1 MARKDEL
8 IRLLEA
14 QTQAK
19 RFNRMRSF
27 VPYAKQREFFALG
40 ATHHER
46 LLFAGN
52 QQGKT
57 LAGAFEMACH
67 LTGEYPEWW
76 TGRRFNRPV
85 RAWCIGESSQQVRD
99 GAMAKLCGGRG
110 DELLGTG
117 MLPQASFIGTPSVGH
132 GVSDFFDT
140 ARIRHKSGGV
150 SVVQWKTYEQ
160 GREKLQ
166 GVTCDV
172 VWLDEEPDMGIYQE
186 CLARVVATGGIVYM
200 TFTPLHG
207 ISDVVRRF
215 LYENSPDRATVTMT
229 IDDALH
235 IPAEERQRI
244 IDSYLPHER
253 DARAR
258 GVPLLGS
265 GRVFNAPETEITAQ
279 PFAIPAHYALL
290 WGIDPGVG
298 HPFAAALLAWDKDS
312 DAVYVVLGIR
322 MADALPL
329 QHAAAMKAVLNGWG
343 RKIPVAWPQDATQ
356 RREFEGRLEPL
367 AKVYKAH
374 GLNMASH
381 HATFADG
388 SNSTELG
395 ILQMQE
401 RFASARLKVFASC
414 TEWFEEYR
422 QYYRKDGQIVKIRDD
437 LMSATRVG
445 VMALRHAR
453 PVLFDPHRP
462 GYRVGDSAQVARD
475 VEIDPWD

>member
-1 MARKDEL
+1 MTRKDEV
-8 IRLLEA
+8 IRLLEE
-14 QTQAK
+14 QARSK
-19 RFNRMRSF
+19 RFNKLKSF
-27 VPYAKQREFFALG
+27 VPYKRQREFFDLG

-76 TGRRFNRPV
+76 AGRRFDKPV
-85 RAWCIGESSQQVRD
+85 RAWCLGESSQQVRD

-117 MLPQASFIGTPSVGH
+117 MIPQSSFIGTPSVGH

-140 ARIRHKSGGV
+140 CKIRHKSGGV
-150 SVVQWKTYEQ
+150 SVVQFKTYEQ

-172 VWLDEEPDMGIYQE
+172 VWFDEEPPMDIYQE
-186 CLARVVATGGIVYM
+186 GLARVAATNGIVYM

-215 LYENSPDRATVTMT
+215 LHEPSPDRATVTMT
-229 IDDALH
+229 IEDALH

-244 IDSYLPHER
+244 INAYLPHER

-265 GRVFNAPETEITAQ
+265 GRVFMSPETDITAQ
-279 PFAIPAHYALL
+279 PFEIPAHYALL
-290 WGIDPGVG
+290 WSIDPGVG
-298 HPFAAALLAWDKDS
+298 HPFAATLLAWNRDS
-312 DAVYVVLGIR
+312 DVVYVIHCIR

-329 QHAAAMKAVLNGWG
+329 QHAQAMKMALQKWG
-343 RKIPVAWPQDATQ
+343 GKVPVAWPQDASQ

-367 AKVYKAH
+367 AQIYKAH
-374 GLNMASH
+374 GLKMLPD
-381 HATFADG
+381 HAKFPDG

-401 RFASARLKVFASC
+401 RFASSRLKVFASC
-414 TEWFEEYR
+414 TEWFEEFRLYH
-422 QYYRKDGQIVKIRDD
+422 RKDGQLVKVRDD
-437 LMSATRVG
+437 LLSATRVG
-445 VMALRHAR
+445 VMALRHAK
-453 PVLFDPHRP
+453 PVLFDPNRP
-462 GYRVGDSAQVARD
+462 GRANASPAMARD
-475 VEIDPWD
+475 IEIDPWE

>member
-1 MARKDEL
+1 MVDKDKLLRVMEEQAR
-8 IRLLEA
+8 
-14 QTQAK
+14 AK
-19 RFNRMRSF
+19 RFNKLKSF
-27 VPYAKQREFFALG
+27 APYKKQREFFDLG

-57 LAGAFEMACH
+57 QAGAYETACH
-67 LTGEYPEWW
+67 LTGEYGPDWK
-76 TGRRFNRPV
+76 GRVFDHPV
-85 RAWCIGESSQQVRD
+85 RVWVIGESAQQVRD
-99 GAMAKLCGGRG
+99 GSMAKLCGGRG
-110 DELLGTG
+110 DEELGTG
-117 MLPQASFIGTPSVGH
+117 MLPRASFIGTPSVGH

-140 ARIRHKSGGV
+140 CKIRHKSGGV
-150 SVVQWKTYEQ
+150 SILQFKTQEQ

-172 VWLDEEPDMGIYQE
+172 VWFDEEPPMGIYQE
-186 CLARVVATGGIVYM
+186 GLARVAATGGITYM

-215 LYENSPDRATVTMT
+215 LYETSPDRATVTMT
-229 IDDALH
+229 IEDALH
-235 IPAEERQRI
+235 IPAQERQRI
-244 IDSYLPHER
+244 IDGYLPHER

-265 GRVFNAPETEITAQ
+265 GRVFMAPETGIAVP
-279 PFAIPAHYALL
+279 PFEIPAHYALL

-298 HPFAAALLAWDKDS
+298 HPFAAALLAWDKDT
-312 DAVYVVLGIR
+312 DVVHVIHCIR

-329 QHAAAMKAVLNGWG
+329 QHAQAMKLVLQGWG
-343 RKIPVAWPQDATQ
+343 KKVPVAWPQDAAQ

-374 GLNMASH
+374 GLNMLPT
-381 HATFADG
+381 HATFPDG

-401 RFASARLKVFASC
+401 RFASSRLKVFASC

-422 QYYRKDGQIVKIRDD
+422 QYYRKEGQLVKIRDD
-437 LMSATRVG
+437 LMSASRVG
-445 VMALRHAR
+445 IMALRCAR
-453 PVLFDPHRP
+453 PVLFDPNRSGRASDKP
-462 GYRVGDSAQVARD
+462 AMARD
-475 VEIDPWD
+475 VDIDPWM